1 MHTRFACLLAAASLA
16 ASMPLPGLAA
26 DKPATA
32 AEVVA
37 AAEKEGKLVVYSTTD
52 SALVQ
57 PLIKDFG
64 VLHPKIPLEY
74 NDMNSTELNTR
85 YLSEVAAGAGSGD
98 LLWSSAMDLQVKLAN
113 DGQVQEY
120 ASPEA
125 AKLPKWAVWK
135 NQAFATTFEPITF
148 VYNKRLLKPEEV
160 PQSHADLTKAL
171 LANPDRFR
179 GKVTT
184 FDPERS
190 GIGFL
195 LVTEDAKHDP
205 NFDEALKAYGLVG
218 VKLYTSNGAMLERI
232 GSGEHVLGFDMF
244 GSYAI
249 AKQRKDPSLG
259 IVYPKD
265 YTLVM
270 SRIAVIAKTAPH
282 PNAARVFLDY
292 LLSARGQELIA
303 KVALFSIRP
312 DVEGETTAAALTK
325 AVGPALK
332 PIPVGPGL
340 LEYLDQQKRLAF
352 LKKWQQALGTKK

>member
-1 MHTRFACLLAAASLA
+1 MTPRVLFAALLAASA
-16 ASMPLPGLAA
+16 ARAA
-26 DKPATA
+26 AEKPATS

-57 PLIKDFG
+57 PLLRDFHA
-64 VLHPKIPLEY
+64 LYPKVPLEY

-98 LLWSSAMDLQVKLAN
+98 LLWSSAMDLQMKLAN
-113 DGQVQEY
+113 DGNTAEY

-135 NQAFATTFEPITF
+135 NQAFATTFEPIAF
-148 VYNKRLLKPEEV
+148 VYNKRLLKQPEV
-160 PQSHADLTKAL
+160 PQSHADMTKEL
-171 LANPDRFR
+171 LANTDRFK
-179 GKVTT
+179 GKVTC

-195 LVTEDAKHDP
+195 LITEDARHDP
-205 NFDEALKAYGLVG
+205 NFDQALKAYGAVN
-218 VKLYTSNGAMLERI
+218 VKTYTSNGAMLEKI
-232 GSGEHVLGFDMF
+232 SSGEHILGFDMF
-244 GSYAI
+244 GSYAL
-249 AKQRKDPSLG
+249 AKQRKDPSIA

-270 SRIAVIAKTAPH
+270 SRIALIAKTAPH

-292 LLSARGQELIA
+292 LLSQRGQEMIA
-303 KVALFSIRP
+303 KAELFAVRP
-312 DVEGETTAAALTK
+312 GVQGDATADALTK
-325 AVGPALK
+325 SVGSALK
-332 PIPVGPGL
+332 PIEVGPGL
-340 LEYLDQQKRLAF
+340 LEYLEPKKRLDF
-352 LKKWQQALGTKK
+352 LQKWQHALGTK